1 MCEHTERKWAASE
14 KERVREAELAR
25 AKNPL
30 LTHVRFDIGIAR
42 RGYMNMYVID
52 IGQLLEEAQGRYVLI
67 PATQRSKEDMVTTG
81 KCSRREY

>member
-1 MCEHTERKWAASE
+1 
-14 KERVREAELAR
+14 
-25 AKNPL
+25 
-30 LTHVRFDIGIAR
+30 
-42 RGYMNMYVID
+42 MNMHVID